1 MHGLRRRGIVDRR
14 RWLTSATE
22 GNGGTTCSVFVDTD
36 HGRRPR
42 DLADLTTYC
51 LRGQCIH
58 ECHERCLVCH
68 DAASAGSLTDAADG
82 RVRAVDH
89 ERGRIEAD
97 ALRTGRRDGTLLERP
112 SVVDLRIRLA
122 VGQEERNL
130 RDLRRPVLHL
140 VEHVGHTKERH
151 FVVGRSQRHQSL
163 DGLEHRLGRGLPV
176 ADQA

>member
-1 MHGLRRRGIVDRR
+1 MHGLWWRFITDRR
-14 RWLTSATE
+14 RRLSATTE
-22 GNGGTTCSVFVDTD
+22 GNRCTTCTVFVDTY

-58 ECHERCLVCH
+58 ECHERCLDCH
-68 DAASAGSLTDAADG
+68 DAASASSLTDAADG

-112 SVVDLRIRLA
+112 SVFDLRIRLA

-163 DGLEHRLGRGLPV
+163 DGLEHRLGCGLPV